1 MVTGITHPISS
12 SNGQGSSKPSPSQQL
27 CQSDVMIAG
36 GGLAGSLAAVVLG
49 RAGHRVALI
58 DRHAAYPPDF
68 RVEKIGGD
76 QIELLRRLG
85 LLDSVAAVATPF
97 NHILNVHRGHVIDQT
112 HSQHFGILY
121 DDLVKLVRAQLP
133 PAVEFIH
140 GRIVDIAAGPE
151 RQRVSLADGR
161 EVDARLIVLATGMG
175 DALRHKLDIRRRVVF
190 EKHSLSFGF
199 SLAPVSGE
207 DFAFPALTCYGEQT
221 SDCIDYLSLFPVG
234 NVMRVNLF
242 TFRDHRDPWARDLRR
257 EPKAALLAAL
267 PGLERYL
274 GDLRVTGRVQNW
286 LMDLQVAENYRR
298 AGVVLIGDA
307 FQTSCPA
314 AGTGVSRLLTD
325 VEQLCQVH
333 LPRWIA
339 TPGMSAEK
347 IAAFYDDPEKR
358 AADMRSAR
366 LAEYR
371 RLLTVDTG
379 VRWRLQR
386 RQHFLR
392 RRVVAW
398 VRQFKGEQPPLRAGA
413 GRRKI

>member
-1 MVTGITHPISS
+1 MVTGITNPVAS
-12 SNGQGSSKPSPSQQL
+12 SNGQDSSKQSPSQQL
-27 CQSDVMIAG
+27 CESDVMIAG

-85 LLDSVAAVATPF
+85 LLAEQQRNAEAIEYLRRLGLLDSVAAVATPF
-97 NHILNVHRGHVIDQT
+97 NHVLNVHRGRVIDQT

-121 DDLVKLVRAQLP
+121 DDLVKVVRAQLP

-199 SLAPVSGE
+199 SLAPVPGQ

-274 GDLRVTGRVQNW
+274 GDG
-286 LMDLQVAENYRR
+286 
-298 AGVVLIGDA
+298 
-307 FQTSCPA
+307 
-314 AGTGVSRLLTD
+314 
-325 VEQLCQVH
+325 
-333 LPRWIA
+333 
-339 TPGMSAEK
+339 
-347 IAAFYDDPEKR
+347 
-358 AADMRSAR
+358 
-366 LAEYR
+366 
-371 RLLTVDTG
+371 
-379 VRWRLQR
+379 
-386 RQHFLR
+386 
-392 RRVVAW
+392 
-398 VRQFKGEQPPLRAGA
+398 
-413 GRRKI
+413 